1 MRVRFFGTPG
11 SIATPGPPAP
21 DQPEPPYWRITEL
34 YFQSVD
40 DLQKWV
46 SIRGG

>member
-1 MRVRFFGTPG
+1 V
-11 SIATPGPPAP
+11 ATILPPAP

-40 DLQKWV
+40 DLQKGSHPRRV
-46 SIRGG
+46 KRPLRI